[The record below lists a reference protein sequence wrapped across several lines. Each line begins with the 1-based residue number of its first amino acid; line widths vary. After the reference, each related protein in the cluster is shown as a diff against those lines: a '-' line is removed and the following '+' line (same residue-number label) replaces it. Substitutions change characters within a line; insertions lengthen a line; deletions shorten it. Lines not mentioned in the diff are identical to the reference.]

1 MEFKR
6 ELSLFEIMRTLQSD
20 HMQNE
25 QLVVLTDRHTMI
37 STLARNGECVAV
49 KVYVHSGTM
58 TLEHLTQT

>member
-1 MEFKR
+1 
-6 ELSLFEIMRTLQSD
+6 MRTLQSD

-37 STLARNGECVAV
+37 STLARNGECVGV